1 MSEPTFTRRDDAAM
15 QAAILLKGFC
25 KSRIDCDGCPF
36 DVKQIFVNGAEQ
48 RYCNVRKPELWTQI
62 DPYCC
67 TVQCRKCGDDFQ
79 PDRPGMKKCHQC
91 IDEQTN
97 NRMGEP

>member
-1 MSEPTFTRRDDAAM
+1 MPIDAIVCEKESGCGYIAGPDIGWGDGRCPKCGSRLVRWDPQPEPDTKVCSE
-15 QAAILLKGFC
+15 
-25 KSRIDCDGCPF
+25 
-36 DVKQIFVNGAEQ
+36 
-48 RYCNVRKPELWTQI
+48 
-62 DPYCC
+62 
-67 TVQCRKCGDDFQ
+67 CGDDFQ